1 MHMIIQFYN
10 IFLTFTPFFFFKLIF
25 LTKVFKVIL
34 FFG

>member
-10 IFLTFTPFFFFKLIF
+10 IFFKLLLFSFFNLIF
-25 LTKVFKVIL
+25 LTKLFKVIL